1 MALGRA
7 SCNLLLSAR
16 STNDI
21 SRNVKIV
28 SKMAIVK
35 HPAQRVGIFID
46 TANLYHSA
54 KNLYKSKVN
63 FGNVVKDALAGRT
76 LIRAIAYVI
85 STEGGEEK
93 AFFDALAKMGIETK
107 SIDLQVFY
115 GGAKKADWDVGITID
130 AVVMAPKLDVAIIVS
145 GDGDYV
151 PLTDY
156 LKMQGVQVEV
166 AAFGRS
172 TSSKL
177 REATESFLDLCDNPE
192 KYLMKSIRRGGPK
205 DGPEEDNP

>member
-1 MALGRA
+1 MA
-7 SCNLLLSAR
+7 
-16 STNDI
+16 
-21 SRNVKIV
+21 V
-28 SKMAIVK
+28 VK
-35 HPAQRVGIFID
+35 HSAQRVGIFID

-63 FGNVVKDALAGRT
+63 FGNVVKEALGGRT

-85 STEGGEEK
+85 ATEGGDEK

-107 SIDLQVFY
+107 SKDLQVFF

-130 AVVMAPKLDVAIIVS
+130 AVVMAPKIDVAIIVS

-151 PLTDY
+151 PLIEY
-156 LKMQGVQVEV
+156 LKMMGVQVEV

-177 REATESFLDLCDNPE
+177 REATESFLDLCDAPN
-192 KYLMKSIRRGGPK
+192 KYLMRSSRSGGSRSPLKSAI
-205 DGPEEDNP
+205 DGAQENNEELPT

>member
-1 MALGRA
+1 MA
-7 SCNLLLSAR
+7 
-16 STNDI
+16 
-21 SRNVKIV
+21 V
-28 SKMAIVK
+28 VK
-35 HPAQRVGIFID
+35 HNAQRVGIFID

-63 FGNVVKDALAGRT
+63 FGNVVKEALGNRT

-85 STEGGEEK
+85 ATEGGEEK
-93 AFFDALAKMGIETK
+93 AFLDALAKMGIETK
-107 SIDLQVFY
+107 SKELQIFF
-115 GGAKKADWDVGITID
+115 GGAKKADWDVGIAMD

-151 PLTDY
+151 PVIDY

-166 AAFGRS
+166 AAFGKS

-177 REATESFLDLCDNPE
+177 REATESFLDLCDAPQ
-192 KYLMKSIRRGGPK
+192 KYLMRGSRASFPK
-205 DGPEEDNP
+205 ASDDKVEMRVSLPDEEGV

>member
-1 MALGRA
+1 MA
-7 SCNLLLSAR
+7 
-16 STNDI
+16 
-21 SRNVKIV
+21 V
-28 SKMAIVK
+28 VK
-35 HPAQRVGIFID
+35 HSAQRVGVFLD

-63 FGNVVKDALAGRT
+63 LGNVVKDALGGRT

-93 AFFDALAKMGIETK
+93 AFFDALTKMGIETK
-107 SIDLQVFY
+107 SRELQIFY
-115 GGAKKADWDVGITID
+115 GGTKKADWDVGITID
-130 AVVMAPKLDVAIIVS
+130 AVVLAEKLDVAVLVS

-151 PLTDY
+151 PLVEY
-156 LKMQGVQVEV
+156 LKMKGVQVEV

-177 REATESFLDLCDNPE
+177 REAADSFLDLCDHPE
-192 KYLMKSIRRGGPK
+192 KYLMRSMSRRGK
-205 DGPEEDNP
+205 HEESLLKEDGV

>member
-1 MALGRA
+1 MA
-7 SCNLLLSAR
+7 
-16 STNDI
+16 
-21 SRNVKIV
+21 V
-28 SKMAIVK
+28 VK
-35 HPAQRVGIFID
+35 HNAQRVGIFID

-63 FGNVVKDALAGRT
+63 FGNVVKEALGNRT

-85 STEGGEEK
+85 ATEGGEEK

-107 SIDLQVFY
+107 SKELQIFF
-115 GGAKKADWDVGITID
+115 GGAKKADWDVGIAMD

-151 PLTDY
+151 PVIDY

-166 AAFGRS
+166 AAFGKS

-177 REATESFLDLCDNPE
+177 
-192 KYLMKSIRRGGPK
+192 
-205 DGPEEDNP
+205 

>member
-1 MALGRA
+1 MA
-7 SCNLLLSAR
+7 
-16 STNDI
+16 
-21 SRNVKIV
+21 V
-28 SKMAIVK
+28 VK
-35 HPAQRVGIFID
+35 HSAQRVGIFID

-63 FGNVVKDALAGRT
+63 FGNVVKEALGGRT

-85 STEGGEEK
+85 ATEGGEEK

-107 SIDLQVFY
+107 SKDLQIFY
-115 GGAKKADWDVGITID
+115 GGSKKADWDVGITVD
-130 AVVMAPKLDVAIIVS
+130 AITMAPKLDVAIIVS

-151 PLTDY
+151 PLIEY
-156 LKMQGVQVEV
+156 LIMHGVQVEV

-177 REATESFLDLCDNPE
+177 REATESFLDLCDAPN
-192 KYLMKSIRRGGPK
+192 KYLMRATGRRSRS
-205 DGPEEDNP
+205 DGPTSNDQMDQTSVAEGV

>member
-1 MALGRA
+1 MA
-7 SCNLLLSAR
+7 
-16 STNDI
+16 
-21 SRNVKIV
+21 V
-28 SKMAIVK
+28 VK
-35 HPAQRVGIFID
+35 HNAQRVGIFID

-63 FGNVVKDALAGRT
+63 FGNVVKEALGNRT

-85 STEGGEEK
+85 ATEGGEEK

-107 SIDLQVFY
+107 SKELQIFF
-115 GGAKKADWDVGITID
+115 GGAKKADWDVGIAMD
-130 AVVMAPKLDVAIIVS
+130 AVVMAPKLDVAVIVS

-151 PLTDY
+151 PLIDY

-166 AAFGRS
+166 AAFGKS

-177 REATESFLDLCDNPE
+177 REATESFLDLCEAPQ
-192 KYLMKSIRRGGPK
+192 KYLMRGSRSAFPKSSDDKHEMKVSLP
-205 DGPEEDNP
+205 DEEGA

>member
-1 MALGRA
+1 M
-7 SCNLLLSAR
+7 S
-16 STNDI
+16 I
-21 SRNVKIV
+21 I
-28 SKMAIVK
+28 K

-63 FGNVVKDALAGRT
+63 FGNIVKEALGGRT

-93 AFFDALAKMGIETK
+93 AFFDALTKMGIETK
-107 SIDLQVFY
+107 SKELQIFY
-115 GGAKKADWDVGITID
+115 GGAKKADWDLGIAID
-130 AVVMAPKLDVAIIVS
+130 AVVMAPKIDVAIIVA
-145 GDGDYV
+145 GDGDFV
-151 PLTDY
+151 PLVEY

-177 REATESFLDLCDNPE
+177 LEATESFLDLCDHPE
-192 KYLMKSIRRGGPK
+192 RYLMKSMRRPGGKGKQDEQDVDPS
-205 DGPEEDNP
+205 

>member
-1 MALGRA
+1 M
-7 SCNLLLSAR
+7 SV
-16 STNDI
+16 I
-21 SRNVKIV
+21 
-28 SKMAIVK
+28 K
-35 HPAQRVGIFID
+35 HSAQRVGIFID

-63 FGNVVKDALAGRT
+63 FGNVVKEALGNRT

-85 STEGGEEK
+85 ATEGGEEK

-107 SIDLQVFY
+107 SKDLQIFF
-115 GGAKKADWDVGITID
+115 GGAKKADWDVGITMD
-130 AVVMAPKLDVAIIVS
+130 AVSLAPKLDVAIIVS

-151 PLTDY
+151 PLIEY
-156 LKMQGVQVEV
+156 LKIHGVQVEV

-177 REATESFLDLCDNPE
+177 REATESFLDLCDNPN
-192 KYLMKSIRRGGPK
+192 KYLMRGSRSARTPLK
-205 DGPEEDNP
+205 DVLDTAIAGENLPDEQGV